1 MVGAYVRASQD
12 KVDAARV
19 ISDRTASRAISLAV
33 KPPRVASS
41 LRKAGVLLIL
51 TPDPLTAVPGV
62 AMIGASLAMRRRE
75 AAGLAEL
82 VNETAKTMRDLQS
95 MV

>member
-1 MVGAYVRASQD
+1 MVGAYVRASHD

-19 ISDRTASRAISLAV
+19 ISDRTASKSIRLAV
-33 KPPRVASS
+33 KPPRAGSS
-41 LRKAGVLLIL
+41 LRKAGILLIL
-51 TPDPLTAVPGV
+51 TPDPLTAVPGLALV
-62 AMIGASLAMRRRE
+62 GASLAMKKRE

-82 VNETAKTMRDLQS
+82 VSETARTMRELQS